1 MYDVQQVD
9 VDILRQRAKTIY
21 TKIQLLNEDML
32 VMDEIQGAFIDGSVS
47 IDSGSDIR
55 RTFDGTILV
64 KDDSYIASETSRIWI
79 DKRVRVWIGFLY
91 QRTQEIY
98 WYSLGVYN
106 FCDNS
111 FDYDANTKRLK
122 VSCLDMMSSLNGD
135 LGGVLIGSETQI
147 PVDSKIRDVIVKTVT
162 QLGAISKYRISYQDD
177 VVPYDMSW
185 GTGTT
190 VWEILEELRDLY
202 YSYEMYF
209 DDDTFVCQRIPMD
222 SGEPVIITSDLFD
235 QLVISESLSNSFSEV
250 KNVVEVWGETTK
262 ANYYSET
269 GSYADG
275 VYTFNVTGAQVKD
288 NKKFSFLAPVTNGA
302 ACQIKIINKET
313 QEDGSTKDVTYGP
326 YTLYRSSVD
335 DTGEDVVIDAGVME
349 AGKYYVVKLKKER
362 FYFVGQTQIHAMA
375 RLVDKL
381 PTQEEAAQ
389 DKVNFACDNIGYVVN
404 PESPYTISKIGERI
418 KVCDGGDYGKIY
430 TDELALQRAEYE
442 LYVSSRLTDSVTVE
456 CILIPW
462 LDVNNKISYTA
473 HMSSSH
479 EPAQYMISD
488 ISFDIGEGTMKI
500 KMAHFYPY
508 YPNTVQLVPTVTE
521 ES

>member
-64 KDDSYIASETSRIWI
+64 KDDSYITSETSRIWI

-147 PVDSKIRDVIVKTVT
+147 PVDSKIRDAIVKTVT

-275 VYTFNVTGAQVKD
+275 GVYLQ
-288 NKKFSFLAPVTNGA
+288 
-302 ACQIKIINKET
+302 
-313 QEDGSTKDVTYGP
+313 
-326 YTLYRSSVD
+326 
-335 DTGEDVVIDAGVME
+335 
-349 AGKYYVVKLKKER
+349 
-362 FYFVGQTQIHAMA
+362 
-375 RLVDKL
+375 
-381 PTQEEAAQ
+381 
-389 DKVNFACDNIGYVVN
+389 
-404 PESPYTISKIGERI
+404 
-418 KVCDGGDYGKIY
+418 CDGRPGKRQQ
-430 TDELALQRAEYE
+430 E
-442 LYVSSRLTDSVTVE
+442 
-456 CILIPW
+456 
-462 LDVNNKISYTA
+462 
-473 HMSSSH
+473 
-479 EPAQYMISD
+479 
-488 ISFDIGEGTMKI
+488 
-500 KMAHFYPY
+500 
-508 YPNTVQLVPTVTE
+508 VQLFGSGHQWCSMPN
-521 ES
+521 